1 MGKKTVNCRIGSL
14 EELNKIDLQSLTFQ
28 EQIMNIVSQ
37 SDSYAELQEKLL
49 EIYPDVDTR
58 DLEALLYKNIA
69 NAEILAKAEIE
80 EENPNG

>member
-1 MGKKTVNCRIGSL
+1 L